1 MTTQLCLRAILGKLV
16 ELRPGIKDNVLASIL
31 TTMDSDED
39 KLDALAHA
47 PADGDDIANGRD
59 TAEDAIDR
67 VLGEA
72 IDLASPNDLE
82 EAIRTAL
89 EGASLSY
96 EDWQSIVGAI
106 RENPV

>member
-1 MTTQLCLRAILGKLV
+1 MTTQLCLRSILWKLI

-31 TTMDSDED
+31 TSMDSDED

-47 PADGDDIANGRD
+47 PADDDDIDNGRD
-59 TAEDAIDR
+59 TADDAIDR
-67 VLGEA
+67 ALGEA

-89 EGASLSY
+89 AGARLTY
-96 EDWQSIVGAI
+96 EDWQSIIAAI

>member
-31 TTMDSDED
+31 TSMDDDED

-47 PADGDDIANGRD
+47 PADGDDIAKGRD
-59 TAEDAIDR
+59 TADDAIER
-67 VLGEA
+67 ALWES
-72 IDLASPNDLE
+72 IDIASPNDLE

-89 EGASLSY
+89 AGANLAY
-96 EDWQSIVGAI
+96 EEWRSIVSAI